1 LRAAKIKVLKSELI
15 GSLSACGGM
24 RWGYM
29 KTKPNGSLMEKKE
42 NMMKTL
48 RLAPVALLALMTPAF
63 AGSMTFDLPNLTWPT
78 ETTTT
83 SQSGQ
88 AVVAVC
94 TEDSKPSSA
103 CDAAK

>member
-1 LRAAKIKVLKSELI
+1 
-15 GSLSACGGM
+15 
-24 RWGYM
+24 M
-29 KTKPNGSLMEKKE
+29 KTKPNSSLIEMKE
-42 NMMKTL
+42 IAMKTL

-83 SQSGQ
+83 TSQSGQ
-88 AVVAVC
+88 ASTVVCAEGA
-94 TEDSKPSSA
+94 TSTLD